1 MSFED
6 HRLVVY
12 RNQPDGWVA
21 EIPAIAGCHAL
32 MPTAEEAVAELAE
45 VFRLIEEEYRASEQE
60 VLDLMAHNEA
70 RPRQSTPQ

>member
-6 HRLVVY
+6 YKLVVY

-32 MPTAEEAVAELAE
+32 MPTAEGAVAELAE
-45 VFRLIEEEYRASEQE
+45 VFRLIEEEYRASGQA
-60 VLDLMAHNEA
+60 L
-70 RPRQSTPQ
+70 PRDTTKIVHD

>member
-1 MSFED
+1 MSFEIYN
-6 HRLVVY
+6 LVVY

-45 VFRLIEEEYRASEQE
+45 VFRLIEEECRASGQT
-60 VLDLMAHNEA
+60 L
-70 RPRQSTPQ
+70 PRG